1 MLLDGKEDV
10 VAVALVPLKEAFV
23 MHQWA
28 AGRFVPG
35 SAAVL
40 RSAGPSNQEGT
51 AAPVVP
57 QTSSLWM
64 GWEVLKGWLLPVV
77 SAEVVAM
84 ILAEV
89 TALVVVSFEKLRW

>member
-1 MLLDGKEDV
+1 MLLDGKEDA

-28 AGRFVPG
+28 AEQFVLG

-40 RSAGPSNQEGT
+40 RSVGPSNREGT

-57 QTSSLWM
+57 QISSLWM
-64 GWEVLKGWLLPVV
+64 EWEVLEGWLLPVV

-84 ILAEV
+84 IPAEV
-89 TALVVVSFEKLRW
+89 TVLVVV